1 MAATDVENGSEVNV
15 TTEDNP
21 FTPQGMDNGPWLIWF
36 STSVIG
42 TQATPATLF
51 NPFFVCV

>member
-21 FTPQGMDNGPWLIWF
+21 FTPQGMDNGP
-36 STSVIG
+36 
-42 TQATPATLF
+42 
-51 NPFFVCV
+51 